1 MRVDLS
7 LQLPGAL
14 AEEAQAQGLLTP
26 AAIEAML
33 LAELRRRQVEE
44 VFSRIDQL
52 RAANG
57 PGPDL
62 AEVVEDIHDLR
73 KATRDAQNRH

>member
-14 AEEAQAQGLLTP
+14 AEEAQAKGLLTP

-44 VFSRIDQL
+44 VFWRIDPL

-57 PGPDL
+57 SGPDL
-62 AEVVEDIHDLR
+62 DAVVEDIHHLR
-73 KATRDAQNRH
+73 KATRNAQNRH